1 MAKMIV
7 KLCPYLPIGKV
18 PCCPPKRI
26 RHTIGIIDSFTE
38 IHSHL
43 PGLGKRT
50 GYPLADEVD
59 TGNRGQK
66 PLVSGADTGNSHHG

>member
-1 MAKMIV
+1 M
-7 KLCPYLPIGKV
+7 LP
-18 PCCPPKRI
+18 PPSASVTPLELSIPLRKFI
-26 RHTIGIIDSFTE
+26 AY
-38 IHSHL
+38 L

-50 GYPLADEVD
+50 GYPLADEED